1 MFYFAFLSK
10 GKFIYREREV
20 ICYGRPLN
28 SSTDKVYSGIANTE
42 GATLPKIMNM
52 ESVVCPFSE
61 SRVGLHPASN
71 VAFCGP
77 PLASASLYLQVIQS
91 PSSGEA
97 V

>member
-1 MFYFAFLSK
+1 M
-10 GKFIYREREV
+10 
-20 ICYGRPLN
+20 CYSRPLN
-28 SSTDKVYSGIANTE
+28 SSRGKVYSGIANTE

-61 SRVGLHPASN
+61 SCVGLHPTSS

-77 PLASASLYLQVIQS
+77 PLASASPYLPVIQS
-91 PSSGEA
+91 LSSGEA